1 MIIQLQ
7 QVSKSYGI
15 PGTDNNRIIL
25 DNLNLDIHAGQ
36 MIGIVGPSGSG
47 KSTLLNIAGT
57 LDNADEGKVIFDG
70 VDVSVLNDQK
80 ISAIRNKKIG
90 FVFQLHHLLP
100 QLSLIE
106 NVLLPLIPAKDK
118 TLKQT
123 ARDRAMDL
131 LRLVGLQDKITQ
143 KPGQMSVG
151 ECQRAALVR
160 ALINEPEVLMAD
172 EPTGSLD
179 QKSADHLGE
188 LLLQINA
195 QKGISMLIVTHSEK
209 LAEKMQMVYTLND
222 GKLTLRK

>member
-1 MIIQLQ
+1 MTIKLQ
-7 QVSKSYGI
+7 HISKSYGI
-15 PGTDNNRIIL
+15 PGTNNQRVIL
-25 DNLNLDIHAGQ
+25 DNLNLDINDGQ

-57 LDNADEGKVIFDG
+57 LDNADAGKVIFGGEDI
-70 VDVSVLNDQK
+70 SLLNDK
-80 ISAIRNKKIG
+80 KLSAIRNRKIG

-106 NVLLPLIPAKDK
+106 NVLLPLIPATDK
-118 TLKQT
+118 YLKET
-123 ARDRAMDL
+123 ANERAMDL
-131 LRLVGLQDKITQ
+131 LRFVGLHDKNTQ

-160 ALINEPEVLMAD
+160 ALINEPNVLLAD

-179 QKSADHLGE
+179 QKSADQLGE
-188 LLLQINA
+188 LLLQINT
-195 QKGISMLIVTHSEK
+195 QKGISMLIVTHAER
-209 LAEKMQMVYTLND
+209 LAEKMQLVYTLSD

>member
-1 MIIQLQ
+1 MILQLQ
-7 QVSKSYGI
+7 NISKHYQV
-15 PGTDNNRIIL
+15 PRTDNRRTIL
-25 DNLNLDIHAGQ
+25 DNLSLDINDGQ

-57 LDNADEGKVIFDG
+57 LDKPDAGKMIFDG
-70 VDVSVLNDQK
+70 EDISLLNDRK
-80 ISAIRNKKIG
+80 LSAIRNKKIG

-106 NVLLPLIPAKDK
+106 NVLLPLIPSKDK
-118 TLKQT
+118 LLKQT
-123 ARDRAMDL
+123 AHARAMDL
-131 LRLVGLQDKITQ
+131 LNLVGLQDKITQ

-179 QKSADHLGE
+179 QKSADQLGE
-188 LLLQINA
+188 LLLQINKE
-195 QKGISMLIVTHSEK
+195 KGLSMLIVTHSER
-209 LAEKMQMVYTLND
+209 LAKKMQLVYSLDN
-222 GKLTLRK
+222 GNLTLRN